1 MKCVTLSTG
10 LVLGAFLV
18 VIHLVASEDKKEE
31 EIHCKELIVENVK
44 KAMKEVAKCTKSL
57 GLKTKEE
64 KKERAACI
72 MKCVAINIGLLNPK
86 GEIDEKLVIMFVD
99 ENVPLKYHDMA
110 YQVMA
115 DCMHHTGNLDPNE
128 LNCKSY
134 DPVFK
139 CVTDSATKFAK
150 MCSDSP

>member
-1 MKCVTLSTG
+1 MNLTLWSVGVCLGTI
-10 LVLGAFLV
+10 LVLLQSV
-18 VIHLVASEDKKEE
+18 KSDDKKEE
-31 EIHCKELIVENVK
+31 EVHCKELIVENVK

-57 GLKTKEE
+57 GLKTKEQ

-72 MKCVAINIGLLNPK
+72 MKCVAINIGLLSPK

-99 ENVPLKYHDMA
+99 DNVPLKYHDHA
-110 YQVMA
+110 YEVMA
-115 DCMHHTGNLDPNE
+115 DCMHHTGSLDPNE
-128 LNCKSY
+128 VNCKSY

-150 MCSDSP
+150 LCSEGS